1 MKFKKFQ
8 VPSFKFQVFYL
19 LTTVYCLL
27 FTVFLGCKEDIKEPS
42 VAGAFYPADG
52 KTLKEMVN
60 GFITG
65 AEKQPVDGKL
75 IALISPHAGYQF
87 SGQVAAYAYKH
98 LAGRDIKTIIL
109 IGPSHYAS
117 FTGISVYTKGS
128 MKTPLGNIK
137 INERIARSLINE
149 KANVSFNPRAFEKEH
164 SLEVQL
170 PFLQQVLKDF
180 KLVPILVGS
189 PTRESFEFLRDKLAE
204 ILRKDEKTIII
215 ASTDLSHY
223 HDYNTALLKDKKI
236 TAAIERMSLEDVERY
251 LMTGEGEMCGG
262 YPVLFAMA
270 VAKGLGA
277 TNGLLFKY
285 ANSGDVTG
293 DKSRVVGY
301 AAIGL
306 YKSLL
311 TKEEKEQLLSL
322 AKDTII
328 NYVTNGKTPEVEIKN
343 PKLAANG
350 ATFVTIKRNNNLRGC
365 IGNLQPVMPLYR
377 SVIMNAVSASSK
389 DPRFPQMTREELKDM
404 EVEISILSPFEPL
417 KGISRIEIGKHGL
430 FLVKGQNS
438 GLLLP
443 QVPTEFGWDTKTFL
457 EQLSLKAGLPKDA
470 WKDAELFSF
479 TAEIIK

>member
-1 MKFKKFQ
+1 MRLRLF
-8 VPSFKFQVFYL
+8 
-19 LTTVYCLL
+19 TVYCSL
-27 FTVFLGCKEDIKEPS
+27 FTVFSLQFAVCAGCKENVKEPS
-42 VAGAFYPADG
+42 AAGTFYPSDE
-52 KTLKEMVN
+52 KTLKEMVD
-60 GFITG
+60 GFLVR
-65 AEKQPVDGKL
+65 AEGQPVEGKL

-117 FTGISVYTKGS
+117 FTGVSVYTKGS

-137 INERIARSLINE
+137 INERIAGSLINE
-149 KANVSFNPRAFEKEH
+149 KANVSFYPDAFAKEH

-170 PFLQQVLKDF
+170 PFLQQVLKNF
-180 KLVPILVGS
+180 KIVPIVVGS
-189 PTRESFEFLRDKLAE
+189 PTRESFEFLKEKLTE
-204 ILRKDEKTIII
+204 LLRKDEKTIII

-236 TAAIERMSLEDVERY
+236 TDAIERMSLEDVERY

-293 DKSRVVGY
+293 DKSRVADSTLRVVGY

-306 YKSLL
+306 YKSAL
-311 TKEEKEQLLSL
+311 TKEEKGQLLSL
-322 AKDTII
+322 AKNTIV
-328 NYVTNGKTPEVEIKN
+328 NYVSHGKTPDVEIKD

-377 SVIMNAVSASSK
+377 SVIMNAVSASSR
-389 DPRFPQMTREELKDM
+389 DPRFSPMTREELKDM

-417 KGISRIEIGKHGL
+417 RDIKQIEIGKHGL

-457 EQLSLKAGLPKDA
+457 EQLSLKAGLSKDA